1 MSVPEELA
9 AAVRER
15 AAGQCQYCLMH
26 QSLQGATFHV
36 EHVVP
41 RTKGGKSL
49 LTNLALA
56 CPACNLHKA
65 DRTTAIDPASG
76 TSVPMF
82 HPGRH
87 ILLSRLDTLHRVL
100 TPSLSHPMGEGARR
114 AGEGDDVVHPGDSS
128 VWSEHFRFDGN
139 WVQGL
144 TAIGRATVEAL
155 DLNHERRRRIRAAEK
170 QLGLCPPLVD

>member
-1 MSVPEELA
+1 MSVPDELA

-15 AAGQCQYCLMH
+15 AAGQCQYCMMH

-41 RTKGGKSL
+41 RVKGGASL

-65 DRTTAIDPASG
+65 DRTMAIDPESG
-76 TSVPMF
+76 TSVPLF

-87 ILLSRLDTLHRVL
+87 I
-100 TPSLSHPMGEGARR
+100 
-114 AGEGDDVVHPGDSS
+114 
-128 VWSEHFRFDGN
+128 WSEHFRFDGD
-139 WVQGL
+139 WVEGL
-144 TAIGRATVEAL
+144 TATGRATVEAL

-170 QLGLCPPLVD
+170 RLGLCPPEGN